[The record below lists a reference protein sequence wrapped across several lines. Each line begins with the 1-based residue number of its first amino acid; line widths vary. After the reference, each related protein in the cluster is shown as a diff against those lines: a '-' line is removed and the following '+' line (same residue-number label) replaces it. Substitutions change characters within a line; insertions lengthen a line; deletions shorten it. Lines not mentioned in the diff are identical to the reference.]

1 MRKTKQLTITIPAD
15 VYEKLV
21 ARAKAENRTLSNLIS
36 MILSNVL

>member
-1 MRKTKQLTITIPAD
+1 MRKTKQITITMPAD
-15 VYEKLV
+15 VYEKLI

>member
-1 MRKTKQLTITIPAD
+1 MRKTKQITITIPAD

-36 MILSNVL
+36 MILSNIL

>member
-1 MRKTKQLTITIPAD
+1 MRKTKQITITIPAD

-21 ARAKAENRTLSNLIS
+21 SRAKAENRTLSNLIS

>member
-1 MRKTKQLTITIPAD
+1 MRKTKQITITIPAD

>member
-1 MRKTKQLTITIPAD
+1 MRKTKQITITIPDD

>member
-1 MRKTKQLTITIPAD
+1 MRKTKQITITIPAD

-21 ARAKAENRTLSNLIS
+21 ARANAENRTLSNLIS

>member
-1 MRKTKQLTITIPAD
+1 MRKTKQITITIPAD

-21 ARAKAENRTLSNLIS
+21 ARSKAENRTLSNLIS

>member
-1 MRKTKQLTITIPAD
+1 MRKTKQITITIPAD
-15 VYEKLV
+15 VYENLV

>member
-1 MRKTKQLTITIPAD
+1 MRKTKQITITIPAD

-36 MILSNVL
+36 MILANVL

>member
-1 MRKTKQLTITIPAD
+1 MRKTKQITITIPAD
-15 VYEKLV
+15 IYEKLV

>member
-1 MRKTKQLTITIPAD
+1 MRKTKQITITIPAD
-15 VYEKLV
+15 VYEKLI

>member
-1 MRKTKQLTITIPAD
+1 MRKTKQITITIPAD

-21 ARAKAENRTLSNLIS
+21 ARAKAENRTLSNMIS

>member
-1 MRKTKQLTITIPAD
+1 MRTTKQITITIPAD

-21 ARAKAENRTLSNLIS
+21 ERAKAENRTLSNLIS

>member
-1 MRKTKQLTITIPAD
+1 MRKTKQITITIPAD

-36 MILSNVL
+36 TILSNVL

>member
-1 MRKTKQLTITIPAD
+1 MRKTKQITITIPVD

>member
-1 MRKTKQLTITIPAD
+1 MRKTKQITITIPAD

-21 ARAKAENRTLSNLIS
+21 ARAKVENRTLSNLIS

>member
-1 MRKTKQLTITIPAD
+1 MRKTKQITITIPSD

>member
-1 MRKTKQLTITIPAD
+1 MRKTKQITITIPAD

-36 MILSNVL
+36 MILLNVL